1 MNKIALIFLVIM
13 TQACAQ
19 KEPQGSLQPLGKFS
33 KKLKEVSGMETTS
46 NGNLWVIEDSGN
58 ADNIYEVNQKG
69 ETIRSKKI
77 AHAKNVDWE
86 DLTTDID
93 GNLYIGDFGNNSNL
107 RKDLTI
113 YKITQKQLDK
123 KEPKAEKIAF
133 RYPQQNGFPPEKDSL
148 YFDTEGFIH
157 WQGYLYIFTKNRTR
171 PYDGKTLVYRVPD
184 QEGSYEAELLDAL
197 FLCDDQNRCS
207 VTSADISPDGKT
219 IALLSYGQVFLVT
232 GYDLP
237 TFTKAV
243 ITTIDLFCSTQI
255 ESVCF
260 LDNKTLL
267 VADEQNVFGG
277 RGLYSYTLD

>member
-1 MNKIALIFLVIM
+1 MNKIALIFLLIIS
-13 TQACAQ
+13 QACAQ
-19 KEPQGSLQPLGKFS
+19 KEPHGNLQPLGKFS
-33 KKLKEVSGMETTS
+33 SKLKEISGMETTP

-58 ADNIYEVNQKG
+58 EDKIYEVDQKA
-69 ETIRSKKI
+69 ESIQSKKI

-86 DLTTDID
+86 DLTTDLD

-113 YKITQKQLDK
+113 YKISQKQLGK
-123 KEPKAEKIAF
+123 KEPKAEKISF
-133 RYPQQNGFPPEKDSL
+133 RYPEQQGFPPEKDSL
-148 YFDTEGFIH
+148 YFDTEGLIH
-157 WQGYLYIFTKNRTR
+157 WQGHLYIFTKNRTR
-171 PYDGKTLVYRVPD
+171 PYDGKTLVYRVLD
-184 QEGSYEAELLDAL
+184 KEGSYEAEFLGSL
-197 FLCDDQNRCS
+197 FLCDDPNRCS

-237 TFTKAV
+237 TLAQAQIIV
-243 ITTIDLFCSTQI
+243 IDLFCSTQI

-267 VADEQNVFGG
+267 VADEQNIFGG
-277 RGLYSYTLD
+277 RQLYRYILD